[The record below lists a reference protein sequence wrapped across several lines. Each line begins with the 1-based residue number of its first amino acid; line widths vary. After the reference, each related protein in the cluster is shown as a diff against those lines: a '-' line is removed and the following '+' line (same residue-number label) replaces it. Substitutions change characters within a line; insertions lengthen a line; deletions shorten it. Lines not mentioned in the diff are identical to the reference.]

1 MEPQSF
7 CVFLWVISSEA
18 MTMCLQ
24 KNFPKLAFCKANYG
38 STFFPPL
45 VILVL
50 ILQAG
55 KGRCPVLF
63 LQSFSE
69 LSMRA
74 GLCQPADIHLQ
85 DLALK
90 K

>member
-7 CVFLWVISSEA
+7 CVFLWVLSSEA
-18 MTMCLQ
+18 MIMCLQ
-24 KNFPKLAFCKANYG
+24 ENFPKLAFCEAN

-45 VILVL
+45 VIPVL
-50 ILQAG
+50 ILQAS

-74 GLCQPADIHLQ
+74 GFCQPADIHLQ

>member
-1 MEPQSF
+1 MELQSF
-7 CVFLWVISSEA
+7 CVFLRVLSSEA
-18 MTMCLQ
+18 MIIYLQ
-24 KNFPKLAFCKANYG
+24 RNFPKLSVRQIMAPHF
-38 STFFPPL
+38 SPPL
-45 VILVL
+45 IIPVL
-50 ILQAG
+50 ILQAS
-55 KGRCPVLF
+55 KWRCPVLF